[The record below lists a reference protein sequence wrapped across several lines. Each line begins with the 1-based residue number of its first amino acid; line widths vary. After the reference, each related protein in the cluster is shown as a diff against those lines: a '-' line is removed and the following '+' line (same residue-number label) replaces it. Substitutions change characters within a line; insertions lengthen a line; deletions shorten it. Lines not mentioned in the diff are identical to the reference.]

1 AHSTFDPAPRSGRRM
16 MSTSASSQMMTNGM
30 AISVGRSMESLRR
43 CAERTSAR
51 LARASSERGDASSV
65 TGCDVVP
72 VAEVRV
78 VNDTRE
84 RALSL
89 TRVPVRLAD
98 LALAFDESRAA
109 TAEVLVAG
117 RGFFPPMLAD
127 IAAAASSVHINQF
140 GFRPGTIGDAFATA
154 LIAKAAEGVHIRVVV
169 DGQG

>member
-1 AHSTFDPAPRSGRRM
+1 MIGPMIGSTSASSAHSTFDPAPRSGRRM
-16 MSTSASSQMMTNGM
+16 MSTSASSQMMSNGM
-30 AISVGRSMESLRR
+30 AINVGRSMGSLRR

-72 VAEVRV
+72 VAEVPV

-98 LALAFDESRAA
+98 LALAFRREPRRH
-109 TAEVLVAG
+109 G
-117 RGFFPPMLAD
+117 RGPRGRAGLLPAD
-127 IAAAASSVHINQF
+127 A
-140 GFRPGTIGDAFATA
+140 G
-154 LIAKAAEGVHIRVVV
+154 
-169 DGQG
+169 